1 MKAEHCNLGGSRVV
15 FETSNYNIRTC
26 AANEWNITVCGD
38 YTHADMRHART
49 LDTIDQLMKKD
60 IVRSAELER
69 VEVIAIVLYTGP
81 MVS

>member
-1 MKAEHCNLGGSRVV
+1 
-15 FETSNYNIRTC
+15 
-26 AANEWNITVCGD
+26 
-38 YTHADMRHART
+38 MRHART